1 MKKNADV
8 VIIGGGLA
16 GLTCGIHLSKM
27 KLRVI
32 LIEKN
37 EFPKHK
43 VCGEYVSN
51 EIKPYLDW
59 LDLKIQDLNP
69 TTITELEFSSPNGK
83 LIHCDL
89 PLGGFGISRYAL
101 DYYLYQK
108 AIENGCEII
117 HDSVED
123 IHFKNDVFT
132 TSTSD
137 AKLIISKIAIGA
149 FGKRSSFDQKLQR
162 NFILKKAPWLAV
174 KGHYKGNFSNSLV
187 GLYNFEGGYCGVSKV
202 ENNIINI
209 CYLVDFE
216 TFKKFKNIDDF
227 QINIMYKN
235 KHLKQFFTN
244 STPLF
249 EKPLTI
255 SQISFEEK
263 TAIENHILMVG
274 DSAGLIQPLCGNG
287 MAMAIHSAKIASE
300 LITEFFSNTI
310 RSRKELEDSY
320 IKSWNYNF
328 KERLKIGRFLA
339 AILQNKTQSTFI
351 MWLLIQFPLL
361 LPQIIKRTHGKP
373 IIINY

>member
-1 MKKNADV
+1 MKKNPDV

-27 KLRVI
+27 GQQVI

-69 TTITELEFSSPNGK
+69 ATITQLEFSIPNK
-83 LIHCDL
+83 KTIHCNL
-89 PLGGFGISRYAL
+89 PLGGFGLSRYTL
-101 DYYLYQK
+101 DYHLYKK

-117 HDSVED
+117 HDTVED
-123 IHFKNDVFT
+123 INFEDDLFTIT
-132 TSTSD
+132 TSELKKITTR
-137 AKLIISKIAIGA
+137 IAIGA
-149 FGKRSSFDQKLQR
+149 FGKRSNFDQKLQR
-162 NFILKKAPWLAV
+162 KFILKKAPWLAV
-174 KGHYKGNFSNSLV
+174 KSHYKGKFPNNLV

-209 CYLVDFE
+209 CYLVNFDS
-216 TFKKFKNIDDF
+216 FKKHKNIDDF
-227 QINIMYKN
+227 QANIIYKN
-235 KHLKQFFTN
+235 PHLKEFFSN

-249 EKPLTI
+249 DKPLTI

-263 TAIENHILMVG
+263 AAIENHIIMVG

-300 LITEFFSNTI
+300 LIVDFYTKKTI
-310 RSRKELEDSY
+310 SRKELEKKY
-320 IKSWNYNF
+320 IQSWDYNF
-328 KERLKIGRFLA
+328 KKRLKTGRFLA
-339 AILQNKTQSTFI
+339 SLLQNKKKSAVI
-351 MWLLIQFPLL
+351 MWLLIQFPFL
-361 LPQIIKRTHGKP
+361 LPQIIKRTHGKS
-373 IIINY
+373 IILN